1 MHTSTSETVSNCI
14 SYANS
19 TKAAVG
25 FAVMATNG
33 DSLRDDIKAG
43 KYEGVSFPEPKKGK
57 WKGTKS
63 KIPEAKRRAAV
74 MEVHALRQE
83 GMKAKD
89 AVKECGMNWATYR
102 NWQDQLNIDYRNLYA
117 SSL

>member
-1 MHTSTSETVSNCI
+1 MDTTAQTISHCI
-14 SYANS
+14 AFANS
-19 TKAAVG
+19 TKQAVG
-25 FAVMATNG
+25 FACQVSQG
-33 DSLRDDIKAG
+33 DSIRADIKAG
-43 KYEGVSFPEPKKGK
+43 KYEGVSFPEPRKGK

-63 KIPEAKRRAAV
+63 KIPEATRRAAV